1 MNIWNGKTGEKGED
15 MDINESDEDLLMPFE
30 VTYKMG
36 LVENFTIQNESVW
49 VTNIKRSIVGILQ
62 LDLSIIE
69 KEAAFHSTE
78 ASCYN
83 IIMYHL

>member
-1 MNIWNGKTGEKGED
+1 MNIWNGKIGEKGED
-15 MDINESDEDLLMPFE
+15 IDINESAEDLLMPFE

-36 LVENFTIQNESVW
+36 LVENFTIQNEPVW

-62 LDLSIIE
+62 LDLSTIE
-69 KEAAFHSTE
+69 KEAAFHSME

-83 IIMYHL
+83 IIIYHL